1 MNARSDISSTL
12 LEPTFADAIE
22 GIVAAEEVPQTR
34 RTQLTCS
41 LRKVAEWL
49 QKGPGDVPAKW
60 TSIRFAVGG
69 LHHEQLGVVAK
80 TLANHRS
87 NVRAA
92 LAWFAGAADVPKRG
106 AALTPAWAA
115 LRVQVSAHL
124 DHTRLSP
131 LMRFCSAS
139 GIAPQEV
146 TESVIDRFMD
156 YRAEHTRLTTG
167 LAAPP
172 RSGALLELVRRDGG
186 GLAGYRA
193 DRAADPDGR
202 HPMARRSG
210 RSPLRH

>member
-146 TESVIDRFMD
+146 TRVGDRPLHGLSSRAYAPD
-156 YRAEHTRLTTG
+156 YRARRPAALWRAPGTR
-167 LAAPP
+167 AP
-172 RSGALLELVRRDGG
+172 RRW
-186 GLAGYRA
+186 RI
-193 DRAADPDGR
+193 GR
-202 HPMARRSG
+202 IS
-210 RSPLRH
+210 S

>member
-1 MNARSDISSTL
+1 MNAPSDISSTL

-22 GIVAAEEVPQTR
+22 RIGAAEELPQTR
-34 RTQLTCS
+34 RTHLVCS

-49 QKGPGDVPAKW
+49 QRDPADVPARW
-60 TSIRFAVGG
+60 TSIRFAVGD
-69 LHHEQLGVVAK
+69 LHHEQLGITAK
-80 TLANHRS
+80 TLANHRA

-124 DHTRLSP
+124 DRACLSP

-146 TESVIDRFMD
+146 TRVGDRPLHGLSR
-156 YRAEHTRLTTG
+156 RAHASDHR
-167 LAAPP
+167 ARRPP

-186 GLAGYRA
+186 GLAGYQA
-193 DRAADPDGR
+193 DRAADPAGR
-202 HPMARRSG
+202 HPMGRPSG